1 MGVFAHGYS
10 IRFCDVSSSFFITVD
25 GNNTNT
31 IDSVST
37 IDVDAGGA
45 MDGTDIDV
53 LQQVGECLPYFRWI
67 LDHVLQSLIKR

>member
-53 LQQVGECLPYFRWI
+53 LQ
-67 LDHVLQSLIKR
+67 

>member
-1 MGVFAHGYS
+1 MFLHMGIVS
-10 IRFCDVSSSFFITVD
+10 DSDDVSSSFLITVD

-53 LQQVGECLPYFRWI
+53 LQQ
-67 LDHVLQSLIKR
+67 